1 MTRLRSFITLTL
13 LGGLTV
19 VLPITIFLLL
29 VQWLVSFIDSAIE
42 PLSAWLAG
50 YVTVSG
56 HVADM
61 LGVGLILAACFTIGL
76 LVKTGIGRWLHRKV
90 DGLLSKLAPGY
101 STIREMVSQIVG
113 GEGNASLLNGKV
125 CRAYIMGK
133 SSPVCVTGIVTA
145 EHEQGSYTVYVPT
158 APVPTSGF
166 VYHLPADCIELLP
179 GVTVESAMRT
189 VIACGSGSQI
199 IMAEVA
205 DKSSQTI
212 EPKEH

>member
-1 MTRLRSFITLTL
+1 MTRLKSFITLTL

-29 VQWLVSFIDSAIE
+29 LQWLVGFIDRSIAPISE
-42 PLSAWLAG
+42 WLAG
-50 YVTVSG
+50 YVTVSE
-56 HVADM
+56 HMADI
-61 LGVGLILAACFTIGL
+61 LGVALILASCFLIGL

-90 DGLLSKLAPGY
+90 DGLLSRLAPGY
-101 STIREMVSQIVG
+101 STIREMVSQIMG

-145 EHEQGSYTVYVPT
+145 EHDTGEYTVYVPT

-166 VYHLPADCIELLP
+166 VYHLPADCVELLP
-179 GVTVESAMRT
+179 EVSVESAMRT

-199 IMAEVA
+199 IMARSAPLESA
-205 DKSSQTI
+205 PI
-212 EPKEH
+212 AE